1 MVALTHTR
9 ADTEI
14 VVAVVVVELSLE
26 RHRGLSSGGGDW
38 HQLGSYGLHTARQ
51 EFVLILLLLYN
62 PLPAPTL
69 YAHMEVLVNFLGV
82 KFFF

>member
-26 RHRGLSSGGGDW
+26 RHRGLSSGGGDGGP
-38 HQLGSYGLHTARQ
+38 HPQPPRYGDSGSDGGDASPRRTQRYY
-51 EFVLILLLLYN
+51 E
-62 PLPAPTL
+62 
-69 YAHMEVLVNFLGV
+69 E
-82 KFFF
+82 

>member
-26 RHRGLSSGGGDW
+26 RHRGLSSDGDQEPPRLPGGPQDP
-38 HQLGSYGLHTARQ
+38 Q
-51 EFVLILLLLYN
+51 E
-62 PLPAPTL
+62 APRRIPRRIPRTPPSPG
-69 YAHMEVLVNFLGV
+69 AAQEQPRSSP
-82 KFFF
+82 